1 MTAGGLPDDPTAG
14 FKDWIEYALQSNP
27 NITIFISIPPV
38 DFPQDWDQLA
48 QNNGFD
54 SIQALYNYYVNEIL
68 HIRLIDELRTEFPST
83 KIFSIPTGWA
93 AINLAQMNLDHL
105 LLDDIEMFGPKP
117 TSIFTD
123 QKGHQGQIVIETGTL
138 IWINSIYN
146 VDLSTL
152 NYETGFDT
160 DLHAIAEEIV
170 NNHDSNYKQ

>member
-1 MTAGGLPDDPTAG
+1 MPTAG
-14 FKDWIEYALQSNP
+14 FKEWIEYALQNNP
-27 NITIFISIPPV
+27 DITIFISIPPV
-38 DFPQDWDQLA
+38 DFPQNWNQLA
-48 QNNGFD
+48 LENGFN
-54 SIQALYNYYVNEIL
+54 SIQALYDYYVNEIL
-68 HIRLIDELRTEFPST
+68 HIRLVDELRAEFPST

-93 AINLAQMNLDHL
+93 AINLAQMNLDDL

-146 VDLSTL
+146 VDLGTF

-160 DLHAIAEEIV
+160 DLHDIAEEIV
-170 NNHDSNYKQ
+170 NNHHSNYKQ